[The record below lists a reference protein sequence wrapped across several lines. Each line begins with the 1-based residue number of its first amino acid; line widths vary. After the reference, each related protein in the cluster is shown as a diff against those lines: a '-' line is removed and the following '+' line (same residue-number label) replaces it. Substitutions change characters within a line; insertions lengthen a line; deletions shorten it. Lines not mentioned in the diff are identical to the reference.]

1 MIKEYIKCKEEQQL
15 NQNLPDH
22 NHIHV
27 YIVGKKANLEELIN
41 ILLVKIFINIK
52 YKNFKVKG
60 FSQEKN

>member
-15 NQNLPDH
+15 NQNLPDP

-27 YIVGKKANLEELIN
+27 YIVDKKANLEELIN